1 MENAQHGSRKSSSQ
15 FLRPL
20 SPPTCLPFI
29 SESNSTQGVAF
40 SLSIFPRLGWKHAAP
55 LPSIRQMSRQVSRGS
70 VGEYQADE
78 RAGVVRLISLILAS

>member
-40 SLSIFPRLGWKHAAP
+40 SLSIFPRLGWKQ
-55 LPSIRQMSRQVSRGS
+55 IREPEDLGLIPGS
-70 VGEYQADE
+70 A
-78 RAGVVRLISLILAS
+78 I